1 MRGENFSLLKAVV
14 IGATCIVVLV
24 ASLVADVV
32 VTPWVARYD
41 AAAALG
47 LAVVGG
53 VAVSFAVSRAVV
65 AEGGGRGLC

>member
-14 IGATCIVVLV
+14 RWGATCTVVLV
-24 ASLVADVV
+24 ASLVAEVAAV
-32 VTPWVARYD
+32 AARYD